1 MKKSLNNQF
10 IRIEA
15 DSKGAA
21 SIFLFNRRKKL
32 YKVIY
37 FGKNGGYKEWR
48 VMRMKRFVSL
58 LVTSLL
64 LTSLWGPSAF
74 AAEEKK
80 SADIVS
86 NVKSA
91 ILIERDTGAV
101 LFEKNSKDELPPAS
115 MTKVM
120 TMLLIMEAIDKGKLT
135 WNEKVRAS
143 EYAASMGGSQIFL
156 EPGEEMTTKEMLRG
170 IAIGSGNDASVAMAE
185 RIAGSEEA
193 FVDMMNDKAKELGLK
208 HTFFKNTTGLPVSG
222 HYSTAADMAIMAKEL
237 LKYEDITKFTGMY
250 EAYLRENTDK
260 KFWLV
265 NTNKLVRFYPG
276 VDGLKTGFTAEAK
289 YCLTATAQKDG
300 MRVIAVVFG
309 APTSKE
315 RNAQVTKMLDYAFS
329 QYKTH
334 PMFKRN
340 QIIGEAKISKG
351 KDKTVEAVTSEPLSL
366 LTKKGE
372 KTENVKQKVV
382 MTKNLKAPIAKGDQ
396 VGTIQ
401 LIQDGKVIL
410 ESPIVA
416 KKAVKEAGW
425 WTLYKRSFGMFTKA
439 GK

>member
-1 MKKSLNNQF
+1 MTF
-10 IRIEA
+10 
-15 DSKGAA
+15 
-21 SIFLFNRRKKL
+21 F
-32 YKVIY
+32 
-37 FGKNGGYKEWR
+37 
-48 VMRMKRFVSL
+48 
-58 LVTSLL
+58 L
-64 LTSLWGPSAF
+64 LTSLWGPSAS

-80 SADIVS
+80 SVGEQKNAEIVN

-91 ILIERDTGAV
+91 ILIERDTGKV
-101 LFEKNSKDELPPAS
+101 LFEKNSNEELPPAS
-115 MTKVM
+115 MTKIM
-120 TMLLIMEAIDKGKLT
+120 TMLLIMEAIDQGKLT

-156 EPGEEMTTKEMLRG
+156 EAGEEMTTKEMLRG

-222 HYSTAADMAIMAKEL
+222 HFSTASDMAIMAKEL

-289 YCLTATAQKDG
+289 YCLTATAQKNG

-315 RNAQVTKMLDYAFS
+315 RNAQVTKMLNYAFN
-329 QYKTH
+329 QYQTH
-334 PMFKRN
+334 PMYKRN
-340 QIIGEAKISKG
+340 QTIAKVRISKG
-351 KDKTVEAVTSEPLSL
+351 QEKTVEAVTSEPISL

-372 KTENVKQKVV
+372 KSEDVKRKVIIN
-382 MTKNLKAPIAKGDQ
+382 KNLKAPIKKGDKI
-396 VGTIQ
+396 GTIK
-401 LIQDGKVIL
+401 LIKDGKIFL
-410 ESPIVA
+410 ESPLLA
-416 KKAVKEAGW
+416 NKNVKEAGW

>member
-1 MKKSLNNQF
+1 M
-10 IRIEA
+10 
-15 DSKGAA
+15 
-21 SIFLFNRRKKL
+21 
-32 YKVIY
+32 YKVSE
-37 FGKNGGYKEWR
+37 FGKNGEYKEWR
-48 VMRMKRFVSL
+48 VMRMKRFVSFI
-58 LVTSLL
+58 VTSFL
-64 LTSLWGPSAF
+64 LTSLWIPSAF

-80 SADIVS
+80 NTDIVS

-91 ILIERDTGAV
+91 ILIERDTGTV
-101 LFEKNSKDELPPAS
+101 LYEKNSNEELPPAS
-115 MTKVM
+115 MTKIM
-120 TMLLIMEAIDKGKLT
+120 TMLLIMEAIDEGKLS
-135 WNEKVRAS
+135 WNEKVRTS

-185 RIAGSEEA
+185 RIAGSEDA
-193 FVDMMNDKAKELGLK
+193 FVDMMNAKAKELGLK

-237 LKYEDITKFTGMY
+237 LKYEGITKFTGMY

-315 RNAQVTKMLDYAFS
+315 RNAQVTKLLNYAFA
-329 QYKTH
+329 QYQTH

-340 QIIGEAKISKG
+340 QTLGLAKVSKG
-351 KDKTVEAVTSEPLSL
+351 KEKKIEAVTSEPISI

-372 KTENVKQKVV
+372 KIQDVKQKVILQR
-382 MTKNLKAPIAKGDQ
+382 NLKAPITKGDQ
-396 VGTIQ
+396 VGKIE
-401 LIQDGKVIL
+401 LIKNGKVIL
-410 ESPIVA
+410 ESPLVA
-416 KKAVKEAGW
+416 SKSVKEAGW
-425 WTLYKRSFGMFTKA
+425 WTLYKRAFGMFTKS